1 MTSRISTFE
10 SNKKIMFLSRGPE
23 RRQNNLQLWVL
34 PTVESME
41 IPQIDISPLIN
52 GMYPVYVFSYWALV
66 VASIYFVLIWFSNLK
81 FMFKRL

>member
-1 MTSRISTFE
+1 
-10 SNKKIMFLSRGPE
+10 MFLSRGPE

-52 GMYPVYVFSYWALV
+52 GMYLVYVFSY
-66 VASIYFVLIWFSNLK
+66 
-81 FMFKRL
+81 